1 MKETEIKLRV
11 VSVAAM
17 RRRLRGLGFE
27 RVTPRLFERNLL
39 FDRMDQS
46 LRKLGR
52 VLRLRAK
59 GRQWWLTWKAPV
71 VPTGRHKVREELEVE
86 VRPGERML
94 EILGRLGF
102 FPVFEYQKYRT
113 EYRQSGRKGLVVLDE
128 TPIGDFL
135 ELEGAPKWIDEVAAQ
150 LGFAHSDYV
159 LESYVALYIAR
170 CGEQKRGQQAGNM
183 VFETVKKKGLRR
195 SGS

>member
-1 MKETEIKLRV
+1 VKETEIKLHV
-11 VSVAAM
+11 ASVAAM

-27 RVTPRLFERNLL
+27 RTTPRLFERNLL

-52 VLRLRAK
+52 VLRVRSK

-71 VPTGRHKVREELEVE
+71 VPAGRHKVREELEVE
-86 VRPGERML
+86 IRPGERML
-94 EILGRLGF
+94 EILSRLGF

-113 EYRQSGRKGLVVLDE
+113 EYRPSGRKGLALLDE
-128 TPIGDFL
+128 TPVGDFL

-150 LGFAHSDYV
+150 LGFTTQDYV
-159 LESYVALYIAR
+159 LESYVALYFAH
-170 CGEQKRGQQAGNM
+170 CEKRGQQAGNM
-183 VFETVKKKGLRR
+183 VFEAVKKKRLRR

>member
-11 VSVAAM
+11 ASVAAI

-27 RVTPRLFERNLL
+27 RITPRLFERNLL
-39 FDRMDQS
+39 FDRLDQS

-52 VLRLRAK
+52 VLRLRSK
-59 GRQWWLTWKAPV
+59 GREWWLTWKAPV
-71 VPTGRHKVREELEVE
+71 VPAGRHKVREELEVE
-86 VRPGERML
+86 ILPGERMQ
-94 EILGRLGF
+94 EMLGRLGF

-113 EYRQSGRKGLVVLDE
+113 EYRQSGRKGLALLDE

-150 LGFAHSDYV
+150 LGFGPQDYV
-159 LESYVALYIAR
+159 LESYVALYFA
-170 CGEQKRGQQAGNM
+170 KRGQQAGNM
-183 VFETVKKKGLRR
+183 VFESVKKKGLRR

>member
-11 VSVAAM
+11 ASVAAM

-27 RVTPRLFERNLL
+27 RTTPRLFERNLL

-52 VLRLRAK
+52 VLRVRSK
-59 GRQWWLTWKAPV
+59 GRQGWLTWKAPV
-71 VPTGRHKVREELEVE
+71 VPQGRHKVREELEVE
-86 VRPGERML
+86 IRPGERML

-113 EYRQSGRKGLVVLDE
+113 EYRQCERKGLALLDE

-135 ELEGAPKWIDEVAAQ
+135 ELEGAPQWIDEVAAQ
-150 LGFAHSDYV
+150 LGFTPSDYV
-159 LESYVALYIAR
+159 LASYVALYFAE
-170 CGEQKRGQQAGNM
+170 CEKRGQQAENM
-183 VFETVKKKGLRR
+183 VFENGKKKGLRR